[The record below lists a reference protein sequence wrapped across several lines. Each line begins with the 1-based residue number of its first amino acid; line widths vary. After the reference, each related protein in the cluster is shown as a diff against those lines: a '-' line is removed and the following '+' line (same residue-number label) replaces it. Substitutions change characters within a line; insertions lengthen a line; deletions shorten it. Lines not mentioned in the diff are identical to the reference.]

1 MTRARRFES
10 FNLICALCKCGG
22 SYIDEIKTFVQK
34 IIDNGLAYASNGSVY
49 LSIADFKKAGHHY
62 RKLKPGGDTSAK
74 DMAEGEGDLAGDGA
88 EKKHPND
95 FALWKASKPGEP
107 EWDSPWGKGR
117 PGWHIECSAIASD
130 VLGPY
135 MDVHA
140 GGIDLTFP
148 HHDNELAQSEA
159 CFGHHQ
165 WVSYV
170 ALLCSW
176 LPLVLTRSCSRR

>member
-1 MTRARRFES
+1 MLSVNAVD
-10 FNLICALCKCGG
+10 
-22 SYIDEIKTFVQK
+22 SYIDEIKMFVKK